1 MSSSRVFTVTVNA
14 PFGNQVETHLSNF
27 LTTFAIAAQALGVE
41 VEYCVETV
49 HREEPSEWN
58 NYKG

>member
-1 MSSSRVFTVTVNA
+1 MFTVTVNA

-27 LTTFAIAAQALGVE
+27 LTTFALAAQALGVE

>member
-27 LTTFAIAAQALGVE
+27 LSTFALAAQALDVE
-41 VEYCVETV
+41 IEVDVRTI
-49 HREEPSEWN
+49 HREEVTL
-58 NYKG
+58 